1 MGKRKLLAII
11 SGISLAAMIL
21 TGCNQN
27 TGLTSAINTVSSPVS
42 VETASATS
50 LTQTS
55 IPTQTTT
62 PSKSPVLTGHS
73 STTNTLSTV
82 TVSSL
87 QASMVQIPGGQF
99 AMGDH
104 FGVVDPQHPTDEVPI
119 HNVTIS
125 PYYMDKFDITVQ
137 QYCDFLNSAMAQG
150 QITIGGG
157 AYYVSGAPRD
167 SISVNGGL
175 VYLKGGKDYFF
186 LTLQAYNHS
195 TISWDGQKFSV
206 LDNRQNHPAT
216 SVSWFGAA
224 AYCNW
229 LSIKDG
235 YQPCY
240 NTTTWDCDFTKNG
253 YRLPTEAEWE
263 YAARGGQNN
272 PYYNY
277 PWGNDAD
284 KTKANWPNSG
294 DPYEAG
300 AFPLTTPVGFYNGQL
315 QHKADYNWLGSQDTY
330 QTANGANAYGL
341 YDMAGNVW
349 QWCNDWYQTDY
360 YKVSPAKDPPG
371 PAMAQASPMP
381 DGKIN
386 RCMRG
391 GNWYNGEPD
400 KLNPSIDNGHSRVSN
415 RDPAYYLGE
424 EEFQNSEVGFR
435 IVRR

>member
-1 MGKRKLLAII
+1 
-11 SGISLAAMIL
+11 
-21 TGCNQN
+21 
-27 TGLTSAINTVSSPVS
+27 
-42 VETASATS
+42 
-50 LTQTS
+50 
-55 IPTQTTT
+55 
-62 PSKSPVLTGHS
+62 
-73 STTNTLSTV
+73 
-82 TVSSL
+82 
-87 QASMVQIPGGQF
+87 
-99 AMGDH
+99 MGDH
-104 FGVVDPQHPTDEVPI
+104 YGFVDPQHPTDEIPN

-125 PYYMDKFDITVQ
+125 TFYMDKFDITLQ
-137 QYCDFLNSAMAQG
+137 QYCDFLNSAMSQG
-150 QITIGGG
+150 QITVAGGS
-157 AYYVSGAPRD
+157 YYVSGGPRD
-167 SISVNGGL
+167 SIAVSDGL
-175 VYLKGGKDYFF
+175 VYLKGGKDYLF

-195 TISWDGQKFSV
+195 TITWDGKKFSV
-206 LDNRQNHPAT
+206 LDNRGNHPAT

-224 AYCNW
+224 VYCNW
-229 LSIKDG
+229 LSVKDG

-240 NTTTWDCDFTKNG
+240 NTGTWDCDFTKNG

-300 AFPLTTPVGFYNGQL
+300 SLPLTTPVGFYNGQL
-315 QHKADYNWLGSQDTY
+315 QHKSDFNWPSSQDTY
-330 QTANGANAYGL
+330 QTANGANTYGL

-360 YKVSPAKDPPG
+360 YKVSPTKDPTG

-381 DGKIN
+381 DGKIY

-400 KLNPSIDNGHSRVSN
+400 KLTPSVDNGHSRVSN
-415 RDPAYYLGE
+415 RDPAYYLGQ